1 MASLFQ
7 MFLLIFQVPFRD
19 HGKESLGKHARVG
32 AFLAFTMHVMR
43 LSYPLGFESL
53 EGGGEVVMAVVVV
66 KCPSCHNQEGDNC
79 HCCL

>member
-66 KCPSCHNQEGDNC
+66 KFPSCHNQEGDK
-79 HCCL
+79 

>member
-66 KCPSCHNQEGDNC
+66 KCPSCHNQ
-79 HCCL
+79 

>member
-19 HGKESLGKHARVG
+19 HGKESMGKHARVG

-66 KCPSCHNQEGDNC
+66 KCPSCHNQEGDK
-79 HCCL
+79 